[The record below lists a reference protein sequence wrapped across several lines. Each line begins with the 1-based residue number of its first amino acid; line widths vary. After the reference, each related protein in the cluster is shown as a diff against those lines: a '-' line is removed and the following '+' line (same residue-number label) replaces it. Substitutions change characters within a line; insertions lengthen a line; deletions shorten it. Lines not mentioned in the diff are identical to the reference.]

1 MGLLAALAG
10 AMTLLVGRG
19 GSLLAAAAE
28 RAAGSVRARTA
39 GAERPERDLRRM
51 VLFYTAEVHGTVEP
65 CGCTSDP
72 LGDVSRLAALMA
84 DARREVGS
92 AGVALVDAGGLLY
105 PEGGISIREQ
115 PSADVRAEFMASEF
129 LRLGLIGAGIG
140 ETDLVRGT
148 PHIRP
153 PRLASNLEG
162 AGPFVRVPRLERVG
176 DIDVGVLGVA
186 DPQVAETL
194 ASAVHGQA
202 GDPVATVKR
211 DVARLRAD
219 GAELVVLL
227 APVDKVLARRLAR
240 EAAPDV
246 IVLGKRVGRGMSRLE
261 QSGATF
267 LVAPQDE
274 LQQVGRLEIVLRG
287 RGRAGGGPSAGSGPR
302 FDLRD
307 AGGPEANR
315 LRLEEIARTRA
326 RLEASLGEW
335 AAHPAPATG
344 GKSDPAPPGADP
356 RFVAQKKQELV
367 ELTAEQKRLEVP
379 WQPPATGSY
388 VVNALVPMRRS
399 LRRDPTM
406 VTAMKALDR
415 RIAALNLRNA
425 APPPVAEEGR
435 AHFVGNAA
443 CASCHASAETFW
455 KKTVHAHAWKTLVDG
470 GKQADYKCVGCHVTG
485 FGQVGGSSLGF
496 TRKLESVQCETCH
509 GPGSLHVAGEGNED
523 PLAIRRDTPETV
535 CLGCHTEQHSDT
547 FQYVPYLRDIVG
559 TGHGGARRTA
569 LGPGATGHELRTA
582 ALARAKLAA
591 AGGPSGH

>member
-1 MGLLAALAG
+1 LLAALSG
-10 AMTLLVGRG
+10 AMTLLAGRG

-28 RAAGSVRARTA
+28 RAAGSVRGRTTE
-39 GAERPERDLRRM
+39 AELSERGLRRM

-84 DARREVGS
+84 DTRRELGG

-140 ETDLVRGT
+140 ETELVRGT
-148 PHIRP
+148 THVRP
-153 PRLASNLEG
+153 PRLASNVEG
-162 AGPFVRVPRLERVG
+162 AGALVRPPRVERVG

-186 DPQVAETL
+186 DPQVAATL
-194 ASAVHGQA
+194 ATAVHGQA
-202 GDPVATVKR
+202 GDPVAAVKR
-211 DVARLRAD
+211 DVTRLRAA

-227 APVDKVLARRLAR
+227 APVDKVLARKLAR

-287 RGRAGGGPSAGSGPR
+287 RARAGTSHSGASSGPR
-302 FDLRD
+302 FELRD
-307 AGGPEANR
+307 AGGPEADR

-335 AAHPAPATG
+335 AAHPAPAAG
-344 GKSDPAPPGADP
+344 GKSDPSPPGATSDP
-356 RFVAQKKQELV
+356 RFVAQKKQELG
-367 ELTAEQKRLEVP
+367 ELTAEQKRLAVP
-379 WQPPATGSY
+379 WQPPAAGSY
-388 VVNALVPMRRS
+388 VVNALVPMRRK
-399 LRRDPTM
+399 LRRDAAT

-435 AHFVGNAA
+435 AHFVGNTA
-443 CASCHASAETFW
+443 CSSCHASAETFW
-455 KKTVHAHAWKTLVDG
+455 KRTVHAHAWKTLVDG

-591 AGGPSGH
+591 ASPAEH

>member
-1 MGLLAALAG
+1 MAFLA
-10 AMTLLVGRG
+10 GRG
-19 GSLLAAAAE
+19 GSLLAGAAE

-39 GAERPERDLRRM
+39 GVERPERDVRRI

-84 DARREVGS
+84 DTRRELGG

-105 PEGGISIREQ
+105 PEGGISVREQ
-115 PSADVRAEFMASEF
+115 PSADVRADFMASQF
-129 LRLGLIGAGIG
+129 VRLGLIGAGIG

-162 AGPFVRVPRLERVG
+162 AGPLLVRAPRVERVG

-194 ASAVHGQA
+194 AAAVHGQA
-202 GDPVATVKR
+202 TDPVAAVKR
-211 DVARLRAD
+211 DVARLRAA
-219 GAELVVLL
+219 GAEVVVLL
-227 APVDKVLARRLAR
+227 APVDKVLARKLAR
-240 EAAPDV
+240 EAAPDL

-274 LQQVGRLEIVLRG
+274 LQQVGRLEVVLRG
-287 RGRAGGGPSAGSGPR
+287 RPRGGLDPAAGPGPS
-302 FDLRD
+302 FELRD
-307 AGGPEANR
+307 AGGPEADR

-326 RLEASLGEW
+326 RLEAGLAEW
-335 AAHPAPATG
+335 AFPPAPAAG
-344 GKSDPAPPGADP
+344 GKSAPPGGGPGPPGADP

-367 ELTAEQKRLEVP
+367 ELTAEQKRMEVP
-379 WQPPATGSY
+379 WRPPAAGSY

-399 LRRDPTM
+399 LRRDPNM
-406 VTAMKALDR
+406 VTSMKALDR

-455 KKTVHAHAWKTLVDG
+455 KKTVHAQAWKTLVDG

-509 GPGSLHVAGEGNED
+509 GPGSLHVTGEGNED

-559 TGHGGARRTA
+559 AGHGGARRTA
-569 LGPGATGHELRTA
+569 LGPGVTGHELRTA

-591 AGGPSGH
+591 AGPADH